1 MLDRLVM
8 ASDDESVKRRKTN
21 AADFL
26 ENPRHFF
33 LGAIPSIFSLF
44 FRESLP
50 KTVVI
55 VSTQRETNFLRRV
68 ADLDTHQ

>member
-1 MLDRLVM
+1 MLDRRVM
-8 ASDDESVKRRKTN
+8 AGDDESVKRRKTN

-33 LGAIPSIFSLF
+33 LGAIPSIF

-55 VSTQRETNFLRRV
+55 ASTQRETNFLRRV
-68 ADLDTHQ
+68 ADLYTHQ